1 MTRAQC
7 SVEKEVDMRR
17 RSTKKAAGRKK
28 LTVDG
33 RTQLR
38 KLAAAEHRV
47 PIGKKFVHKR
57 STDSSSSTHRCSNPI
72 EQWICSI
79 AELGVRGI
87 RKEFVHEVK
96 GFVPIGAQSAWE
108 DDKNFDKNRYEDIR
122 LLDKTRVVIK
132 KSPDNDDYI
141 HASYVQ
147 VDNDITYIC
156 AQGPLPNT
164 VQNFWIMIIQEQSKV
179 ILQLCQSI
187 ENGKQQS
194 AEYFPTESP
203 LTKDYGAVRIKVM
216 EKPNTVVGLKKVIRT
231 KIQATYSGTT
241 HEVLHILYA
250 GWPDHCVADS
260 PAVCKEVRSLV
271 HKNYEKKPI
280 VVHCSAGIGRTGTFV
295 AMEMA
300 ISKLK
305 HKEIISICDL
315 VKTLREQR
323 MGAIQNDQQ
332 YLFVFRMVI
341 EVLMGDDLL
350 TKDLQVINFIK
361 EYEDVIQRKKQE
373 RMRRTAKT

>member
-7 SVEKEVDMRR
+7 SVEIEGRGN
-17 RSTKKAAGRKK
+17 STRKVGGRKK
-28 LTVDG
+28 VTVDA

-38 KLAAAEHRV
+38 RMAAAEPRV

-57 STDSSSSTHRCSNPI
+57 SSETSSSAHRSSSPI

-96 GFVPIGAQSAWE
+96 GFVPLGAQSAWE
-108 DDKNFDKNRYEDIR
+108 DDKNFEKNRYEDIR
-122 LLDKTRVVIK
+122 LLDKTRVIIK

-147 VDNDITYIC
+147 VDNDVTYIC

-179 ILQLCQSI
+179 VLQLCQSI
-187 ENGKQQS
+187 ENGKEQS
-194 AEYFPTESP
+194 AEYFPTDAKS
-203 LTKDYGAVRIKVM
+203 KGYGAVNVKIL
-216 EKPNTVVGLKKVIRT
+216 EKPSNVIGLKKVTRT
-231 KIQATYSGTT
+231 KIQATYGSVT
-241 HEVLHILYA
+241 HEVIHILYW
-250 GWPDHCVADS
+250 GWPDHCVAES
-260 PAVCKEVRSLV
+260 PAVCKEVRNIV
-271 HKNYEKKPI
+271 HRHYERKPI

-300 ISKLK
+300 ISRLK
-305 HKEIISICDL
+305 RKEAISICDL
-315 VKTLREQR
+315 AKALREQR

-332 YLFVFRMVI
+332 YLFIFRMVI
-341 EVLMGDDLL
+341 EILMSDDLL
-350 TKDLQVINFIK
+350 TKDLQVMNFLK
-361 EYEDVIQRKKQE
+361 EYDDVIQRKRLE
-373 RMRRTAKT
+373 RKKRSTKA